1 MSELLIFF
9 QQNGLWLTLIA
20 IAGVILLG
28 VLKYLKVFSKLEE
41 KIRHVCYLAISVGLS
56 IIGSCIYVACIHQ
69 FSITHMLA
77 LSGAIFALNQTFYSI
92 YDNTTL
98 KELLFKFISWC
109 KGHKKDIEDV
119 AKEIDD
125 QINK

>member
-20 IAGVILLG
+20 IAGVIVLG
-28 VLKYLKVFSKLEE
+28 ILKYLKVFSKLDE
-41 KIRHVCYLAISVGLS
+41 KMRHVCYLAISVGLS
-56 IIGSCIYVACIHQ
+56 VIGSCIYIACMHQ
-69 FSITHMLA
+69 FSTTYMLA